1 MRLPVCN
8 FDLESDMLCP
18 NCQARL
24 DRGEITHFDIE
35 FSKWMLKKE
44 EEHPRLETL
53 NLLRAARAGT
63 RLILVVKKKN
73 KELLLSDES
82 LVEELN
88 ERLSCELLS
97 ENSSF
102 QQMK

>member
-24 DRGEITHFDIE
+24 DRGEITQFDIE
-35 FSKWMLKKE
+35 FSKWMLDREKE
-44 EEHPRLETL
+44 YPNLENLTL
-53 NLLRAARAGT
+53 LKAAKTET

-73 KELLLSDES
+73 KELLFS
-82 LVEELN
+82 EEALI
-88 ERLSCELLS
+88 S
-97 ENSSF
+97 
-102 QQMK
+102 